1 MFCFMI
7 HVIPDTIRIFL
18 FWLVFV
24 VLFQSGTRVRRHFI
38 SLRTYTPGTK
48 NCDNFRVLPRPFD
61 PRPQQLHTGYHG
73 YEYMPRINSWNNPWN
88 NPYGHWVCCYRRFKI
103 APKPLGNRWGK
114 KARYYTKPF
123 GCFYRSGKGGEEEPA
138 MWPRI
143 WGTTRRDRK
152 KRRSKIINE
161 MNKQKERKK
170 KCWEKKSWTSV
181 RKRVFSSKGSINHSP
196 LCQAYDQSFEHA
208 WR

>member
-1 MFCFMI
+1 MQQAVPFFRALFLRVFLRSPRGLLFCCLIPGFVSVMFCFMI

-103 APKPLGNRWGK
+103 APKPLGNR
-114 KARYYTKPF
+114 
-123 GCFYRSGKGGEEEPA
+123 
-138 MWPRI
+138 
-143 WGTTRRDRK
+143 
-152 KRRSKIINE
+152 
-161 MNKQKERKK
+161 
-170 KCWEKKSWTSV
+170 
-181 RKRVFSSKGSINHSP
+181 
-196 LCQAYDQSFEHA
+196 
-208 WR
+208 